1 MGGWDFGRVGDI
13 LGDLELGIWDFAR
26 GGIHFRC
33 GSRHG
38 TKSMKYIL
46 IGMVRIYQGLSAPV
60 YALFGG
66 AVSGCRFTPTCSRY
80 AVEALEVHGAW
91 HGSCLTLKRVC
102 RCHPWG
108 GLGFDPVPPRE
119 IHFREQD

>member
-1 MGGWDFGRVGDI
+1 MGFLW
-13 LGDLELGIWDFAR
+13 DLELGIWDFSPEGLAFR
-26 GGIHFRC
+26 GGRRSRC
-33 GSRHG
+33 P
-38 TKSMKYIL
+38 SMKHIL
-46 IGMVRIYQGLSAPV
+46 IVFIRVYQVLSAPV

-91 HGSCLTLKRVC
+91 HGSCLTLKRMC

-108 GLGFDPVPPRE
+108 GFGFDPVPPRK
-119 IHFREQD
+119 IQFREQD

>member
-1 MGGWDFGRVGDI
+1 MDF
-13 LGDLELGIWDFAR
+13 LWDLELGIWDFRRKRLIFR
-26 GGIHFRC
+26 GGNRR
-33 GSRHG
+33 GGKR
-38 TKSMKYIL
+38 MKQIL
-46 IGMVRIYQGLSAPV
+46 IGLVRIYQMLSAPV

-80 AVEALEVHGAW
+80 AVEALEIHGAW

-108 GLGFDPVPPRE
+108 GLGFDPVPPRK
-119 IHFREQD
+119 IQFREQD